1 MSITGNLK
9 RIQDSIPDN
18 VKLVAV
24 SKTHPEEAII
34 EAYNAGHR
42 IFGESK
48 VQDVSEKA
56 EHLPNDISWHF
67 IGHLQSNKVKQI
79 VPFVG
84 LIHGVDSYKLL
95 QVIDNEAKKIN
106 RKVNCL
112 LQVHISEEITKFGFL
127 EDELYFLL
135 SSDEFKAL
143 TNINICG
150 LMGIATFTDDKNKI
164 RSEFRNL
171 KRIFEYVKSNYFTD
185 NDDFNELSMGMSDD
199 YDIAIEEGSSMI
211 RVGSSIFGVRNY
223 NKN

>member
-1 MSITGNLK
+1 MSIQNNLK
-9 RIQDSIPDN
+9 RIQDSVPDY

-24 SKTHPEEAII
+24 SKTHSEEHIL
-34 EAYNAGHR
+34 EVYQVGQR

-48 VQDVSEKA
+48 VQELIVKA
-56 EHLPNDISWHF
+56 EHLPDDILWHF

-79 VPFVG
+79 VSIVE
-84 LIHGVDSYKLL
+84 LIHGIDSYKLL
-95 QVIDNEAKKIN
+95 QVIDNESKIIN

-112 LQVHISEEITKFGFL
+112 LQVHISDEITKFGFL

-135 SSDEFKAL
+135 SSSEFKSFE
-143 TNINICG
+143 NVNICG
-150 LMGIATFTDDKNKI
+150 LMGMATFTNNKNKI

-171 KRIFEYVKSNYFTD
+171 KRIFDYVKSNYFP
-185 NDDFNELSMGMSDD
+185 NSESFNELSMGMSDD

-223 NKN
+223 NL

>member
-1 MSITGNLK
+1 MSIQNNLK
-9 RIQDSIPDN
+9 RIQDSIPDC

-24 SKTHPEEAII
+24 SKTHPEELIF
-34 EAYNAGHR
+34 EAYQAGQR

-48 VQDVSEKA
+48 VQELIVKA
-56 EHLPNDISWHF
+56 EHLPDDILWHF

-79 VPFVG
+79 VPIVE
-84 LIHGVDSYKLL
+84 LIHGIDSYKLL
-95 QVIDNEAKKIN
+95 QVIDNESKIIN

-135 SSDEFKAL
+135 SSSEFKAFE
-143 TNINICG
+143 NVNICG
-150 LMGIATFTDDKNKI
+150 LMGIATFTNDKDKI
-164 RSEFRNL
+164 RSEFKNL
-171 KRIFEYVKSNYFTD
+171 KRIFDYVKSNYFPD
-185 NDDFNELSMGMSDD
+185 SECFNELSMGMSDD

-223 NKN
+223 NL